1 MQRALTLTRSTIGT
15 KAIVAVTGLILFG
28 FVVGHL
34 LGNLLVF
41 AGYEAY
47 NAYAASLKANP
58 ALLWGV
64 RTVLLVSVVTHIAL
78 TIRLAR
84 RNNTARSTPYKK
96 ARQDQ
101 VTNYAARTMILS
113 GPLLLLYIL
122 FHLAH
127 FTAPGLDLGGDFDPA
142 NVYGNLVRGFRVW
155 WVSAIYI
162 FANILLGLHLFHG
175 SWSAFQ
181 SLGANHPKYNPLR
194 RKAAVGLALFVAVGN
209 VSLPVAVMSR
219 LVGDDEE
226 LALSDA
232 HPLGPEGAA
241 TPAEELEEPALPE

>member
-1 MQRALTLTRSTIGT
+1 MQRALTLTQSTVGT

-28 FVVGHL
+28 FVIGHL

-41 AGYEAY
+41 AGYETY
-47 NAYAASLKANP
+47 NAYAASLKATP

-64 RTVLLVSVVTHIAL
+64 RALLLVSVAAHIAMSMK
-78 TIRLAR
+78 LAG
-84 RNNTARSTPYKK
+84 RNSQARATAYQK

-101 VTNYAARTMILS
+101 VTTYAARTMVLS
-113 GPLLLLYIL
+113 GPLLLAYIL

-127 FTAPGLDLGGDFDPA
+127 FTVPGLDLGGEFSHE

-175 SWSAFQ
+175 AWSALQ

-194 RKAAVGLALFVAVGN
+194 RRVAVGLALFVAAGN
-209 VSLPVAVMSR
+209 VFLPIAVMSR
-219 LVGDDEE
+219 LVGSDEQ

-232 HPLGPEGAA
+232 HPLGPGEVIAA
-241 TPAEELEEPALPE
+241 RAVTPLE